1 VVWIIES
8 PIGPPERGD
17 WATAQENEQMGRGLQ
32 AGIGLAVG
40 AFFLWLALRGVS
52 GEEIRTL
59 IAAVRLKWVALA
71 LGLYA
76 GGLFLRVAR
85 WHSLLN
91 ALTSV
96 ARGRVGEALLVGYA
110 FNNLLPARLGELV
123 RADYA
128 KRRMG
133 VSRSAVLGSI
143 VVERL
148 LDAFIVVLCL
158 SGGLFALS
166 LVARQSVPEGLETL
180 RFISLMGALATSLVL
195 LSAGCVLWVGRIAFR
210 LPTLLQRLVG
220 DLSDGLQTFRRV
232 DTVQL
237 VLLSG
242 GVWLLE
248 AGAMWSVVRSLDV
261 TLGIAQTAVLLG
273 AASLSTLVPTA
284 PGYLGSYQFAFA
296 LTLSTFSFSMA
307 TGIVAASI
315 SQVFLLGSVTV
326 IGVAIYVLRSLCL
339 PVPGR

>member
-1 VVWIIES
+1 MIKV
-8 PIGPPERGD
+8 
-17 WATAQENEQMGRGLQ
+17 GRAFQ
-32 AGIGLAVG
+32 AGIGLAIG

-52 GEEIRTL
+52 EEEIRTL
-59 IAAVRLKWVALA
+59 LVAVKLKWVALA
-71 LGLYA
+71 LGLYGA
-76 GGLFLRVAR
+76 GLFLRVIR
-85 WHSLLN
+85 WHSLLS
-91 ALTSV
+91 ALVSV
-96 ARGRVGEALLVGYA
+96 SRGRVAEALLVGYA

-128 KRRMG
+128 KRRFG

-158 SGGLFALS
+158 SGGLLVIS
-166 LVARQSVPEGLETL
+166 LLARQRVPVGFETL
-180 RFISLMGALATSLVL
+180 QLISSIGALGASLVL
-195 LSAGCVLWVGRIAFR
+195 LSVGCVLWVRHRAFS
-210 LPTLLQRLVG
+210 LPVLVQRLIA
-220 DLSDGLQTFRRV
+220 DLSDGLQTFWRV
-232 DTVQL
+232 NTLQL
-237 VLLSG
+237 LLLSG

-248 AGAMWSVVRSLDV
+248 GGAMWSVVRSLDV
-261 TLGIAQTAVLLG
+261 SLGMAQSAVLLG

-315 SQVFLLGSVTV
+315 AQVFLLGSVTV
-326 IGVAIYVLRSLCL
+326 IGVAIYTLRSFHRL
-339 PVPGR
+339 VVRS